1 MTETVRVAVPR
12 KGRPLE
18 AVLERF
24 AAVAGVT
31 DLADDVSS
39 TLRYEKAI
47 TKGTATPERDVYERL
62 AAYSDLSDP
71 TQPEYTLLRDDRE
84 GKPRRIV
91 FDSVT
96 VHVDG
101 AEPRS
106 AGDYGAEPRSAGDY
120 GAEPRSAGDY
130 DAGPRSAGGRSST
143 DDGVTVELI
152 GREEPFRALR
162 THEFGLGFDSADL
175 VLEEVVTLGET
186 GVESIADVNAR
197 IDPRETD
204 VRVVS
209 GLGDTVYHT
218 LLATPETL
226 PPGADLDRSFVD
238 DYEGP
243 LCISPRY
250 ERLVRAVLG
259 TRILDDVTFTYPDP
273 AVEEEAAIADAGLG
287 VYLTMTGSTA
297 REHGLVV
304 GDDLFP
310 SETVLMENAAEAGAA
325 ADRLQTALTGTDLE
339 TAIRP

>member
-24 AAVAGVT
+24 AAVAGV
-31 DLADDVSS
+31 DGLADDVSS

-47 TKGTATPERDVYERL
+47 TKGTATPDRDVYERL

-101 AEPRS
+101 
-106 AGDYGAEPRSAGDY
+106 
-120 GAEPRSAGDY
+120 
-130 DAGPRSAGGRSST
+130 
-143 DDGVTVELI
+143 GVTVELI

-218 LLATPETL
+218 LLATPEIL
-226 PPGADLDRSFVD
+226 PPGADLDRSFVA

-259 TRILDDVTFTYPDP
+259 THALDDVTFTYPDP
-273 AVEEEAAIADAGLG
+273 AMEEEAAIADAGLG

-297 REHGLVV
+297 RNHGLVV

-310 SETVLMENAAEAGAA
+310 SETVLMENAAEAGPAA
-325 ADRLQTALTGTDLE
+325 ERLQAALTGADLE
-339 TAIRP
+339 TAIGPS

>member
-24 AAVAGVT
+24 AAVAEVD
-31 DLADDVSS
+31 DLVDDVSS

-47 TKGTATPERDVYERL
+47 TKGEAAADRDVYERL

-71 TQPEYTLLRDDRE
+71 HRPEYTLLRDDRG

-96 VHVDG
+96 VPLAD
-101 AEPRS
+101 
-106 AGDYGAEPRSAGDY
+106 
-120 GAEPRSAGDY
+120 
-130 DAGPRSAGGRSST
+130 
-143 DDGVTVELI
+143 VTVELI

-175 VLEEVVTLGET
+175 VLEEVVTLDEA

-197 IDPRETD
+197 IDPRDTD
-204 VRVVS
+204 VRVVT

-218 LLATPETL
+218 LLATPEVL
-226 PPGADLDRSFVD
+226 PPGADLDRAFVT

-259 TRILDDVTFTYPDP
+259 THALQDVTFVYPDP

-297 REHGLVV
+297 RDHGLVV

-310 SETVLMENAAEAGAA
+310 SETVVMENVAETGTA
-325 ADRLQTALTGTDLE
+325 ADRLKTALTGADLE
-339 TAIRP
+339 TTIRP

>member
-24 AAVAGVT
+24 AAVADAD

-39 TLRYEKAI
+39 TLRYEKAV
-47 TKGTATPERDVYERL
+47 TKGEATAERDAYERL

-71 TQPEYTLLRDDRE
+71 THPEYTLLRDDRE

-91 FDSVT
+91 FDSAT
-96 VHVDG
+96 VPV
-101 AEPRS
+101 
-106 AGDYGAEPRSAGDY
+106 
-120 GAEPRSAGDY
+120 
-130 DAGPRSAGGRSST
+130 
-143 DDGVTVELI
+143 DGVTVELI

-175 VLEEVVTLGET
+175 VLEEVVTLDER
-186 GVESIADVNAR
+186 GVETIADVNAR
-197 IDPRETD
+197 IDPRDTD
-204 VRVVS
+204 VRIVS

-226 PPGADLDRSFVD
+226 PPGTDLDRDFVT
-238 DYEGP
+238 DYAGP

-250 ERLVRAVLG
+250 ERLVRAILG
-259 TRILDDVTFTYPDP
+259 TGALEDVTFRYPD
-273 AVEEEAAIADAGLG
+273 ATAEEEAAIADVGLG

-297 REHGLVV
+297 RDHGLVV
-304 GDDLFP
+304 GEDLFP
-310 SETVLMENAAEAGAA
+310 SETVLMENVAEADGAAERLKSALAVAG
-325 ADRLQTALTGTDLE
+325 E
-339 TAIRP
+339 KTAIRP